1 MDQRVEV
8 AATAAGEAAAPAE
21 AAARTAADQDK
32 DRRDDGAGPAEGLGA
47 QAGAGEVRSR
57 SAPVAVETGRGLKAA
72 CLAFLETGLRG
83 VAGRGASPG
92 REGPGD
98 SALGHGPHEPDA
110 ETGGSASIARLP
122 GEDTQASREQGERA
136 EPVARKRPATAVSLS
151 VAEMRRRPAFAAVA
165 VAALAG
171 VSFGAVY
178 LFSGGSRA
186 DYVQAAGGALG
197 GSPGVVEKGVLAPS
211 AKLAMV
217 PPREPVAIPVKE
229 PVPRKEKRELIEE
242 IKSFGQATAKL
253 YDGAA
258 PIQSNPAAGAV
269 AAVGAPPVVPGPQEV
284 GVSPPRLPAP
294 GGDGA
299 KETAPDR
306 SIEGKAVAA
315 ASREAP
321 APAIPGQSPAGQMGA
336 SREPLARGANP
347 PRRTAAMEPR
357 PSSRLPVAAGAGN
370 ETQGAGRA
378 GVQVAVARPGNV
390 REEAAMSPPTEAASA
405 RSETAAAR
413 AAELRA
419 LALVTKLGTLVADA
433 EKRLLALQS
442 DHDRLRRVVEERL
455 GELEYRV
462 TFAEAKSAVE
472 AAQVA
477 AAAPAHGTDLDPPVQ
492 VVPPPP
498 SPPGRPAT
506 AEGKPR
512 FIKAKA
518 EAQGSIVSPAA
529 PVKYRVQAASP
540 HLAMLAE
547 IERSGD
553 QGAQIEVA
561 VGDQV
566 SGYGRVTKIV
576 QRGTAW
582 VVVTDRGSIQ

>member
-47 QAGAGEVRSR
+47 QAGACGEGSPP
-57 SAPVAVETGRGLKAA
+57 APVVVETGRGLKAV
-72 CLAFLETGLRG
+72 CRAFLETGLRG
-83 VAGRGASPG
+83 VTGRGASPQ
-92 REGPGD
+92 REVSGER
-98 SALGHGPHEPDA
+98 ALGQGPQEPDPEA
-110 ETGGSASIARLP
+110 RGSASIARLP
-122 GEDTQASREQGERA
+122 GEEGTAEQGERA
-136 EPVARKRPATAVSLS
+136 EPVARIRPATAFSWS
-151 VAEMRRRPAFAAVA
+151 ACAMRRRPAFAAIA
-165 VAALAG
+165 VAALTG

-178 LFSGGSRA
+178 LVSGGGRA
-186 DYVQAAGGALG
+186 ESVQAAGGALG
-197 GSPGVVEKGVLAPS
+197 GSPGVVEKGVMAPS

-217 PPREPVAIPVKE
+217 PPREPVVAPVKE
-229 PVPRKEKRELIEE
+229 AVPRKEKRELIEE

-258 PIQSNPAAGAV
+258 PIQSNPAPGAV
-269 AAVGAPPVVPGPQEV
+269 ASVGAHPAVPGPQEV
-284 GVSPPRLPAP
+284 GVSRPPLPAP

-306 SIEGKAVAA
+306 SIEGKTIAAV
-315 ASREAP
+315 RQEDP
-321 APAIPGQSPAGQMGA
+321 APAIPGQSPAGQTGAKRERLARDANAAPMEARPSIRHPGEMGA
-336 SREPLARGANP
+336 GD
-347 PRRTAAMEPR
+347 
-357 PSSRLPVAAGAGN
+357 
-370 ETQGAGRA
+370 ETQGADRA

-390 REEAAMSPPTEAASA
+390 REEVASA
-405 RSETAAAR
+405 HPETAAATR
-413 AAELRA
+413 AEEMSA
-419 LALVTKLGTLVADA
+419 LALVTKLGTMVADA
-433 EKRLLALQS
+433 EKRFLALQS
-442 DHDRLRRVVEERL
+442 DHDRLRRVVEDRL

-462 TFAEAKSAVE
+462 TFAEAKNAVE

-477 AAAPAHGTDLDPPVQ
+477 ATAPAHGEEIHAPAPVASLPPL
-492 VVPPPP
+492 
-498 SPPGRPAT
+498 PPGRPAP
-506 AEGKPR
+506 ADGKPR

-518 EAQGSIVSPAA
+518 EWQAAPLPSVSSAS

-547 IERSGD
+547 LERSGD